1 MEKVVYY
8 ITLIMSALQIITNNL
23 ISLVFQPLYF
33 ILQTI
38 QNINELLHPVEPE
51 LEVNT
56 EDNEQHQVTVYPS
69 ANEGKY
75 PEECDLPACEEHHIG
90 FKINSKEQEE
100 LEKIKEQLK
109 N

>member
-8 ITLIMSALQIITNNL
+8 ITLIMSALQIMANNL

-51 LEVNT
+51 LEQNAGDST
-56 EDNEQHQVTVYPS
+56 PQVTVYPS

-75 PEECDLPACEEHHIG
+75 AEECDLPACEEHHIG
-90 FKINSKEQEE
+90 FKINQKEQEE